1 MRNSILVAL
10 LLVIAGASSA
20 CYAQSDIISKN
31 ALKYK
36 QQQQQQQQQRQQQ
49 QQQKTNT
56 DEVLKTA
63 ATMPQFPGGN
73 AALMRFI
80 AINLRYPQTAQDN
93 NIQGKV
99 VVQFVVTKTGQV
111 GPVNVVRGVDP
122 ALDAEAVR
130 VCKLLPDFNPGR
142 NSAGEPVNVW
152 YTLPINFRLQS
163 AKSDQ

>member
-36 QQQQQQQQQRQQQ
+36 QQQQQQRQQQRQQEA
-49 QQQKTNT
+49 NT

-63 ATMPQFPGGN
+63 ATMPQFPGGD

-80 AINLRYPQTAQDN
+80 AINIRYPQTAQDN

-130 VCKLLPDFNPGR
+130 VCKLLPDFSPGR